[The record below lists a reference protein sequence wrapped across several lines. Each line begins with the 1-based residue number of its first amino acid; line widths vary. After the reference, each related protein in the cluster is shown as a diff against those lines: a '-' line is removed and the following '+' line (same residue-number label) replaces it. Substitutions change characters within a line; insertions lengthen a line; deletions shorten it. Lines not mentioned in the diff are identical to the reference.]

1 MITSEHFKQF
11 SITLNGEEARA
22 FIVPNV
28 PFHDKD
34 EYIRRSYINAT
45 KETSYVNMY
54 ARWVAAIR
62 PELRRG
68 RPPLLK
74 GAVQAWFAICDTKG
88 RKYNA
93 VGLGS
98 LIQVLE
104 GVVVKEIAQ
113 LENISI
119 NYFNNVGVG
128 CLIAIFR
135 EIGNDLVTSEL
146 NAFHL
151 KHSDLIAIT
160 ELESFKD
167 IIQRLKQLEGPNDT
181 YE

>member
-11 SITLNGEEARA
+11 SITLNGEEARG
-22 FIVPNV
+22 FIIPNV

-34 EYIRRSYINAT
+34 EYIRRSYVNAT
-45 KETSYVNMY
+45 KHTSYMNMY

-74 GAVQAWFAICDTKG
+74 GPVQAWFAVCDTKG

-93 VGLGS
+93 VGIGS
-98 LIQVLE
+98 LIQLLE
-104 GVVVKEIAQ
+104 GVVIKEISQ

-119 NYFNNVGVG
+119 NYFNDVGVG

-135 EIGNDLVTSEL
+135 EIRKDLVTNEL
-146 NAFHL
+146 NSFHL
-151 KHSDLIAIT
+151 KHADIVAIT
-160 ELESFKD
+160 ELENFKD
-167 IIQRLKQLEGPNDT
+167 IIQRLKELEDPNDLH
-181 YE
+181 